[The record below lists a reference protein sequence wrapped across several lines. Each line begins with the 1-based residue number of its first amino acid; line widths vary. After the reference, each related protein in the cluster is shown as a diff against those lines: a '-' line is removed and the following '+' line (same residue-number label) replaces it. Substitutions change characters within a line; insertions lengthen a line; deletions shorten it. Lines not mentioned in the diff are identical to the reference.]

1 MDNRQQSYTAS
12 NIVPWKIAQGDGIV
26 ANGFIRPVHVQ
37 FYPTNLCNLS
47 CSWCSCAGRDDSL
60 SLPKKDIE
68 PLIRMFVFLGMKSA
82 TITGGGDPLM
92 YPYIDDLLWS
102 LSNYKVAIG
111 MVTNGT
117 LLHVKLRPELTK
129 RIEWIRISAGD
140 GREFSSNY
148 FEHLDHIISRT
159 SHIDYAF
166 SYVVTNEPDYEQI
179 GRILEF
185 AEEQSFTH
193 VRLVTDLMD
202 ITNAEDMKTV
212 KEQLHGMPGEQL
224 VIYQDRKQYT
234 AGFKRCLI
242 SLLKPL
248 VGPDGMIYPCC
259 GVQYALP
266 EPRKDLEP
274 SMSMGHWREFAERSI
289 RQNAFD
295 GSNCVVCYYEH
306 YQTLLEQMSMHLEH
320 GDFV

>member
-12 NIVPWKIAQGDGIV
+12 NIVPWKIAQADGIV

-47 CSWCSCAGRDDSL
+47 CSWCSCAGRNRSL
-60 SLPKKDIE
+60 SLPKEDIE
-68 PLIRMFVFLGMKSA
+68 PMIRMFVFLGMKSV

-92 YPYIDDLLWS
+92 YPYIDALLHT
-102 LSNYKVAIG
+102 LSRYKVAIG

-129 RIEWIRISAGD
+129 RIEWMRISVGD
-140 GREFSSNY
+140 GREISSNY
-148 FEHLDHIISRT
+148 FKHLAQIIKRT

-185 AEEQSFTH
+185 AEKQSFTH
-193 VRLVTDLMD
+193 VRLVTDLID
-202 ITNAEDMKTV
+202 IKNAEDMKTV
-212 KEQLHGMPGEQL
+212 KQQLQNMPGEQL
-224 VIYQDRKQYT
+224 VIYQDRKQHT
-234 AGFKRCLI
+234 SGFKRCLI

-266 EPRKDLEP
+266 EPCKDLEP
-274 SMSMGHWREFAERSI
+274 SMSMGHWRKFPELSI
-289 RQNAFD
+289 SQNAFD
-295 GSNCVVCYYEH
+295 GSKCVVCYYEH
-306 YQTLLEQMSMHLEH
+306 YQSLLEQMSMRLEH

>member
-60 SLPKKDIE
+60 VLPKEDIE

-92 YPYIDDLLWS
+92 YPYIDALLRTLFS
-102 LSNYKVAIG
+102 YKVAIG

-129 RIEWIRISAGD
+129 RIKWIRISAGD
-140 GREFSSNY
+140 GREISSNY
-148 FEHLDHIISRT
+148 FKHLGRIIRRT

-166 SYVVTNEPDYEQI
+166 SYVVTSKPDYGQI

-185 AEEQSFTH
+185 ADIQAFTH
-193 VRLVTDLMD
+193 VRLVTDLTD
-202 ITNAEDMKTV
+202 IENAKAMEIV
-212 KEQLHGMPGEQL
+212 REQLHGMPGEQL
-224 VIYQDRKQYT
+224 VIYQNRKQYT
-234 AGFKRCLI
+234 TGFKRCLI

-248 VGPDGMIYPCC
+248 IGPDGMIYPCC

-266 EPRKDLEP
+266 EPHKDLEP
-274 SMSMGHWREFAERSI
+274 CMSMGHWSEFVKRSI
-289 RQNAFD
+289 NQNAFD
-295 GSNCVVCYYEH
+295 GSKCVVCYYEH
-306 YQTLLEQMSMHLEH
+306 YQKLLEQMSMHLEH